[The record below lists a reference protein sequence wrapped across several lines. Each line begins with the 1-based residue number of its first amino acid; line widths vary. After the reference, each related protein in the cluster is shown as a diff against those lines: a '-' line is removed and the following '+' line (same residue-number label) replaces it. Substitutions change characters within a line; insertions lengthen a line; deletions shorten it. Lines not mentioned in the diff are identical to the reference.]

1 MKVIYA
7 FLHCFEA
14 VNLELLYLQVLAA
27 LAETMK
33 KGTSFGAPCLL
44 ENTLAEMVISAVPS
58 IEMVRFVNSGTE
70 ACMGFYSW
78 LVLLLAGQRL

>member
-1 MKVIYA
+1 MMVVFKI
-7 FLHCFEA
+7 
-14 VNLELLYLQVLAA
+14 LEWITFQAIIYLQVLAA

-44 ENTLAEMVISAVPS
+44 ENVLAKMVISAVPS

-70 ACMGFYSW
+70 ACIG
-78 LVLLLAGQRL
+78 VLRLARVFTG